1 MQRRPEPELM
11 TDQLQVLAYGQADF
25 SQADAALLEQLRPL
39 LSAHRT
45 GMKFVDLGCG
55 PGNITLLLASAWP
68 DAEVIGV
75 DGSAPMLALACERNR
90 QRSLNACFQERTLQ
104 SLVEE
109 PATSDLAP
117 ADAIVSN
124 SVLHHLHDPGQLWG
138 VVRALGQ
145 HGTAVVHRDLRRPAS
160 EAELDRLQQQHLPE
174 APECLI
180 EDYRAS
186 LRAAFTVAEVQA
198 QLRDAGLEGLR
209 VNEHDD
215 RYLSVVGV
223 L

>member
-39 LSAHRT
+39 LPAHRT
-45 GMKFVDLGCG
+45 GMRFVDLGCG

-75 DGSAPMLALACERNR
+75 DGSAPMLALACECNR
-90 QRSLNACFQERTLQ
+90 QRSLNARFQERTLQ

-138 VVRALGQ
+138 VMRALGQ

-174 APECLI
+174 APACLI